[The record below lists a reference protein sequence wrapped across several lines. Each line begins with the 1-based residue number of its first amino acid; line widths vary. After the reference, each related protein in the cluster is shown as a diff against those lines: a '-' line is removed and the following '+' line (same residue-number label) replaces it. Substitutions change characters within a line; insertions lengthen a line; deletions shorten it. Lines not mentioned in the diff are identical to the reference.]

1 VDSFFVIISFTITFQ
16 SQLII
21 RATLGLYRK
30 VKVVGI
36 MKDETVKSSI
46 NTALMY
52 LAGNIQASALCFLA
66 FVVAYKLHIYVGFPI
81 PSLEGLSFVLV
92 VFTFIFK
99 RIIDK
104 DLEESG
110 TSIKDALPKL
120 ATRTLYG
127 VLALVLVLNTDI
139 IVNSVVEFNHWFLND
154 SLYEDFKRIY
164 N

>member
-1 VDSFFVIISFTITFQ
+1 
-16 SQLII
+16 
-21 RATLGLYRK
+21 
-30 VKVVGI
+30 

-52 LAGNIQASALCFLA
+52 LAGSIHAAALCFLA

-127 VLALVLVLNTDI
+127 VLSLVLVLNTDI
-139 IVNSVVEFNHWFLND
+139 IVNSLVEFNHWFLND

>member
-1 VDSFFVIISFTITFQ
+1 
-16 SQLII
+16 
-21 RATLGLYRK
+21 
-30 VKVVGI
+30 
-36 MKDETVKSSI
+36 MKYKTVKSSL

-81 PSLEGLSFVLV
+81 PSLDGLSFVLV

-99 RIIDK
+99 RIIEK

-110 TSIKDALPKL
+110 TSIEDALPKL
-120 ATRTLYG
+120 ATRTLCG

-139 IVNSVVEFNHWFLND
+139 IVNSVVEFNHWLLND
-154 SLYEDFKRIY
+154 SLYKDFQRIS

>member
-1 VDSFFVIISFTITFQ
+1 MDSFFVIISFTITFQ

-36 MKDETVKSSI
+36 MKEKTVKSSI

-52 LAGNIQASALCFLA
+52 LAGNIQASSLCFLA

>member
-1 VDSFFVIISFTITFQ
+1 
-16 SQLII
+16 
-21 RATLGLYRK
+21 
-30 VKVVGI
+30 
-36 MKDETVKSSI
+36 MKDETVKSYV

-52 LAGNIQASALCFLA
+52 LAGSIHASALCFLA
-66 FVVAYKLHIYVGFPI
+66 FVVAYKLHTYVGFPI
-81 PSLEGLSFVLV
+81 PSLDGLSFVLV

-99 RIIDK
+99 RIIEK

-120 ATRTLYG
+120 ATRILIG
-127 VLALVLVLNTDI
+127 VLALVLVLNMDI
-139 IVNSVVEFNHWFLND
+139 IVNSMVEFNHWFLND